1 MSDILSD
8 EKKWYV
14 IQTVPRNE
22 RKVVEQIMMKDV
34 EVYLPQIQT
43 MRIWSDRKKMIDVPL
58 IPGYVFVHTSSREE
72 RIKAISNTL
81 GAIRYLMYLQRPAI
95 VSDQEI
101 QNIRISLQAPEK
113 VKIEEKFINV
123 GDFVLITHGLFK
135 GLTGYISM
143 LRGNY
148 KLTVNIKELETALS
162 VQLSSSDVTLL
173 QKLNNK

>member
-8 EKKWYV
+8 EKKWFV

-22 RKVVEQIMMKDV
+22 KKVLEQIMMKDV

-43 MRIWSDRKKMIDVPL
+43 LRVWSDRKKKIFVPL

-72 RIKAISNTL
+72 RKKAISNTL

-123 GDFVLITHGLFK
+123 GDLVMITHGLFK
-135 GLTGYISM
+135 GLTGYISL

-148 KLTVNIKELETALS
+148 KLTVNITELETALS

-173 QKLNNK
+173 QKLNKK

>member
-14 IQTVPRNE
+14 IQTIPRNE
-22 RKVVEQIMMKDV
+22 KKVVDQIMMKDV
-34 EVYLPQIQT
+34 EVYLPQIET
-43 MRIWSDRKKMIDVPL
+43 IRIWSDRKKKIDVPL
-58 IPGYVFVHTSSREE
+58 IPGYVFVHAASKEE

-81 GAIRYLMYLQRPAI
+81 GAIRYLMYYRRPAV
-95 VSDQEI
+95 VSEQEI
-101 QNIRISLQAPEK
+101 QNIRISLQVPEK
-113 VKIEEKFINV
+113 VKIEDKLIDV
-123 GDFVLITHGLFK
+123 GDLVLVTHGLFK

-148 KLTVNIKELETALS
+148 KLTVNIVELETALS

-173 QKLNNK
+173 QKLNQK